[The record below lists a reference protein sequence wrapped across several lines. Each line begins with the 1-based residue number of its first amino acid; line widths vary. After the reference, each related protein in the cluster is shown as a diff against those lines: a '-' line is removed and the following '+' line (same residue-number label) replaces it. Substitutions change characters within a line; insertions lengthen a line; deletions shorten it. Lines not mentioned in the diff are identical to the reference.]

1 MLITFEGKISQRLNN
16 YTRSLTQFHTI
27 ICHLFAYP
35 PLPLRWW
42 RHLWT
47 APNMCVLFCW
57 PTFVSV
63 DTIQID
69 VCISGLLMKLPSY
82 LDQEITNLKGRSAP
96 AWSSQRPNSRIKN
109 RHCTQQLKKSI
120 WRLYSMSTI
129 KPSDRLIKAIHLS
142 GEAPKLGESEAEAL
156 VRWEFT
162 EYLVCITVTQHN
174 TEGSQNVYC
183 KAKEETCL

>member
-1 MLITFEGKISQRLNN
+1 
-16 YTRSLTQFHTI
+16 
-27 ICHLFAYP
+27 
-35 PLPLRWW
+35 
-42 RHLWT
+42 
-47 APNMCVLFCW
+47 MCVFVLILLAHICFC
-57 PTFVSV
+57 
-63 DTIQID
+63 TIQID

-82 LDQEITNLKGRSAP
+82 LDQGRTNLQLDPLNDPTVGLKIAT
-96 AWSSQRPNSRIKN
+96 AHSSW
-109 RHCTQQLKKSI
+109 KKSI

-162 EYLVCITVTQHN
+162 EYLVCITVTQHMLLC

-183 KAKEETCL
+183 KAKDMFVAVRGLAPLMWECAQI

>member
-1 MLITFEGKISQRLNN
+1 MTRGRGGQR
-16 YTRSLTQFHTI
+16 TPQK
-27 ICHLFAYP
+27 
-35 PLPLRWW
+35 WW

-82 LDQEITNLKGRSAP
+82 LDQGRTNLQLDPLNDPTVGLKIAT
-96 AWSSQRPNSRIKN
+96 AHSSW
-109 RHCTQQLKKSI
+109 KKSI

-162 EYLVCITVTQHN
+162 EYLVCITVTQHMLHC